1 MENRL
6 TQVHQYWFG
15 DSDSDQE
22 VICQKGKLWFGKDD
36 LVDHYIREQFS
47 DLIELAASQRIKMYG
62 LEPHLQL
69 AVILLLDQFTRNIYR
84 NDPGSFSSDHLAL
97 SLAKDLL
104 GGAGNLLR
112 PIEKVFLYLPFEHS
126 EELDDQLKSVALYRS
141 LHESVAEDLKES
153 FAGFFDYAVRHHD
166 VIARFDRFPHR
177 NNILGRHS
185 TAAEISFLSQPG
197 SSF

>member
-6 TQVHQYWFG
+6 TQVHRYWFG
-15 DSDSDQE
+15 DSDSDLE
-22 VICQKGKLWFGKDD
+22 IIRQKGKLWFGKDD
-36 LVDHYIREQFS
+36 QVDHSIREQFS
-47 DLIELAASQRIKMYG
+47 DLITLAANQRIKMDG
-62 LEPHLQL
+62 LDPHLQL

-104 GGAGNLLR
+104 SRSGNLLR

-126 EELDDQLKSVALYRS
+126 EELDDQEKSVALYRS
-141 LHESVAEDLKES
+141 LHESVAENLQEA
-153 FAGFFDYAVRHHD
+153 FVGFFDYAVRHHD
-166 VIARFDRFPHR
+166 IIVRFGRFPHR
-177 NNILGRHS
+177 NMILGRHS
-185 TAAEISFLSQPG
+185 TPEEISFLSQSG